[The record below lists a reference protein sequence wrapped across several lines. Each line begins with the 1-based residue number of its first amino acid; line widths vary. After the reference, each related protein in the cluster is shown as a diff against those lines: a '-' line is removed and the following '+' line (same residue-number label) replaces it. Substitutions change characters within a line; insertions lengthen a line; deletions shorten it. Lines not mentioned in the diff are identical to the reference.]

1 MLAGETPQ
9 ISRQYQV
16 YAITRYMVRT
26 SAVLSRSS
34 VCSSWKKTRTIIM
47 NWAIKNP
54 SFSRKVCTPDVN
66 YMEMLEIMADWG
78 KPKVKLTHASS
89 RKQLAMVSISS
100 IDLLGVMDR
109 RFSLHTWNYSWRIW
123 RHQRSDLIACSGTAT
138 LPVSYRQMVWNAS
151 FLCM

>member
-1 MLAGETPQ
+1 
-9 ISRQYQV
+9 
-16 YAITRYMVRT
+16 
-26 SAVLSRSS
+26 
-34 VCSSWKKTRTIIM
+34 M

-78 KPKVKLTHASS
+78 KPKVKLTHGSS

-109 RFSLHTWNYSWRIW
+109 RFPFTHETI
-123 RHQRSDLIACSGTAT
+123 HGEFGAIKGQT
-138 LPVSYRQMVWNAS
+138 L
-151 FLCM
+151 